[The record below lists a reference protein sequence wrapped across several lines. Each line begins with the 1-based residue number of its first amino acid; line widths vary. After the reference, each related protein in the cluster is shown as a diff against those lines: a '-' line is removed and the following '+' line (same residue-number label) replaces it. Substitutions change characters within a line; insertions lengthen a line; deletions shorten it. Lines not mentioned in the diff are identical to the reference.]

1 MARSTASS
9 AALTASGRIGRAN
22 NLGHA
27 SRRPLTCGPPSAVA
41 GSRPSSLPS
50 SRSRRQRW
58 ASPSRR
64 AAPWGPSSSPCSESH
79 SCGEPVYLTQPP
91 GQNSQLYVVQ
101 KGGAVR
107 IIANDH
113 LLARPFL
120 DIHRLV
126 KHNGPGGDP
135 GMAAIAFPP
144 DYGRTGRF
152 YVSYNN
158 RRDDLQV
165 DEFSRS
171 ADNPLVADPRSRRP
185 VLSIPEPTQAHHG
198 GLIVFGPD
206 GYLYLGTGD
215 GGPAGDPAENA
226 QNLDLLLGKLLRIDP
241 TPNGAAPYTIPPDN
255 PFVGRPGRDEIWA
268 YGLRNPRRFSFDRRT
283 KTIAIGDVGN
293 DRYEEID
300 YLPIAK
306 SRGANFGWPAFEG
319 FAPFRGGLPRSA
331 AIFPA
336 LAYPHHP
343 GLRRQRRLRGPRST
357 ARPDPR
363 PGDRRRLHVR
373 RLLHGEAV
381 RLPPTARSTGAASS
395 AASASTSATCP
406 RSERTTRA
414 TSTCSPSGASSR
426 AARARSTGW
435 CPSARRSRSS
445 GAAPARGCDTP

>member
-1 MARSTASS
+1 MRTTLSRRRIETFI
-9 AALTASGRIGRAN
+9 AALVAIAAAVVGITVQEGRT
-22 NLGHA
+22 LG
-27 SRRPLTCGPPSAVA
+27 PKFVTL
-41 GSRPSSLPS
+41 
-50 SRSRRQRW
+50 QRI
-58 ASPSRR
+58 AQLR
-64 AAPWGPSSSPCSESH
+64 
-79 SCGEPVYLTQPP
+79 EPVYLTQPP

-101 KGGAVR
+101 KRGAVR

-144 DYGRTGRF
+144 DYGRTGHF
-152 YVSYNN
+152 YVSYND
-158 RRDDLQV
+158 RRDNLQV

-171 ADNPLVADPRSRRP
+171 ADDPQVADPSSRRP

-206 GYLYLGTGD
+206 GYLYLGAGD

-241 TPNGAAPYTIPPDN
+241 TPSGGAPYTIPPDN

-319 FAPFRGGLPRSA
+319 GAAFRGGIPRRA
-331 AIFPA
+331 TVLPA
-336 LAYPHHP
+336 LVYPHHP
-343 GLRRQRRLRGPRST
+343 ACAVTGGYVVRDPRLARIRGREIVGDYMFADFCT
-357 ARPDPR
+357 GKLYGFRPR
-363 PGDRRRLHVR
+363 PGRRAGKQRSFRFNIRYLSSLGEDNAGHIYVLTERGIKQGSKGSVYRLVPFR
-373 RLLHGEAV
+373 KEI
-381 RLPPTARSTGAASS
+381 
-395 AASASTSATCP
+395 
-406 RSERTTRA
+406 
-414 TSTCSPSGASSR
+414 
-426 AARARSTGW
+426 
-435 CPSARRSRSS
+435 
-445 GAAPARGCDTP
+445 